1 MKRKEKEI
9 QNVVGEESDENGE
22 ENKREVVWKT
32 NRKEDEAYGKEDGT
46 KVKQRR

>member
-22 ENKREVVWKT
+22 ESKIKVSWK
-32 NRKEDEAYGKEDGT
+32 NE
-46 KVKQRR
+46 

>member
-22 ENKREVVWKT
+22 DNKSEAWFGNQ
-32 NRKEDEAYGKEDGT
+32 NRKRDGT
-46 KVKQRR
+46 RLN